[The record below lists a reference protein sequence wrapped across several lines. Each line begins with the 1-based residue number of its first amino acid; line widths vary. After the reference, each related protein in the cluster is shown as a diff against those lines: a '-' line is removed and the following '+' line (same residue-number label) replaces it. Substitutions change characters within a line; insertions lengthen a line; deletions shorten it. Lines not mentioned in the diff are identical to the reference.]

1 MNEFVSLEI
10 DFGMTGIPYRRL
22 DEGSHS
28 WVNLVDHPEHIEL
41 LPEPKREPVLKECLI
56 ELNGTGSNLTTI
68 GCESW
73 ESSQSFGDFE
83 NHRYGAYVATH
94 FREESLGDDA
104 EDCFVVFFHLAQTLS
119 GLETPEPGSV
129 NVLVTLKQF
138 GYLDSS
144 RQGWQMELTTV
155 CTWNNPESAKA
166 LWSFW
171 FPTAVRCLMDSSRA
185 LEQLQTAI
193 GQGPSAP
200 KQMACPDMFA
210 NQKSA
215 SGAE

>member
-10 DFGMTGIPYRRL
+10 DFGVTGIPYRRS
-22 DEGSHS
+22 DEGSHG
-28 WVNLVDHPEHIEL
+28 WVNLVEYPDQIDL
-41 LPEPKREPVLKECLI
+41 LPEPKKEPLLKQALI
-56 ELNGTGSNLTTI
+56 DINGSGSNLSTI
-68 GCESW
+68 GCECW
-73 ESSQSFGDFE
+73 ESSQDYGEFAH
-83 NHRYGAYVATH
+83 HRFGAYVATH
-94 FREESLGDDA
+94 FRDDELGSDP
-104 EDCFVVFFHLAQTLS
+104 EDCFVVFFRMAHALTE
-119 GLETPEPGSV
+119 LETPERGSV
-129 NVLVTLKQF
+129 NILLTLKRF
-138 GYLDSS
+138 GYLESG

-155 CTWNNPESAKA
+155 CTWNKPESARA
-166 LWSFW
+166 LWGYW

-200 KQMACPDMFA
+200 KQMACPDMLA